1 MDDFK
6 RVVENGERF
15 VKNMIHVKDI
25 LSEICIFYTVSVSK
39 PTHWVY
45 WYKIQVDLTPTIA

>member
-39 PTHWVY
+39 PTQWVY